1 MALGCLLQT
10 NPNTWLT
17 VTCTCSMTLLE
28 RSPTV
33 RSPRSFGVIRRHNN
47 IRSES
52 HEDQD
57 SFSPV
62 FVHWRNGTDN
72 TDSTAA
78 DRFVPARLLGHPCSA
93 AGGTSER
100 RGRIQCVVG
109 MRSGHT
115 LGEPSR
121 RPVPVA
127 GSERISCNR
136 TENRRQ
142 PERERHSPVSGKRN
156 GQ

>member
-33 RSPRSFGVIRRHNN
+33 RSPRSSGVIRRHNN

-72 TDSTAA
+72 TDSTDSTAA
-78 DRFVPARLLGHPCSA
+78 DRFVPARLLGHPYTA

-100 RGRIQCVVG
+100 GRRIQGVV
-109 MRSGHT
+109 R
-115 LGEPSR
+115 L
-121 RPVPVA
+121 
-127 GSERISCNR
+127 
-136 TENRRQ
+136 
-142 PERERHSPVSGKRN
+142 
-156 GQ
+156 